1 MKIYAKQLDPEFFDY
16 RVYQDY
22 IDDHIIIDGGRD
34 FASMNDDYLKE
45 IKKLI
50 NDYQC
55 YDYEVYYDNSIKA
68 YLVDMLPKKENGKRL
83 SPVEI
88 HNIKVALDED
98 NEEKIILTCLKVI
111 TGMDYKA
118 TGIRGYCQ
126 GDYCDVYAPVKTT
139 QKELDFVE
147 AVYFGTG
154 SEYEVHDSDT
164 PVNSE
169 DDIEGYSMLITD
181 WREED
186 IKKEIAS
193 CFKDAKPEDVVLYQI
208 KDSYKVKHLVY
219 EAV

>member
-1 MKIYAKQLDPEFFDY
+1 MTP
-16 RVYQDY
+16 
-22 IDDHIIIDGGRD
+22 
-34 FASMNDDYLKE
+34 
-45 IKKLI
+45 
-50 NDYQC
+50 
-55 YDYEVYYDNSIKA
+55 
-68 YLVDMLPKKENGKRL
+68 
-83 SPVEI
+83 
-88 HNIKVALDED
+88 D

-111 TGMDYKA
+111 TGHQYKA

-126 GDYCDVYAPVKTT
+126 SDYCDVYCLEETT

-164 PVNSE
+164 PVESE

-193 CFKDAKPEDVVLYQI
+193 CFKDAKPEDVVLYRI